1 MTRTPDPDLEAAS
14 AALISLATDNIPPD
28 VQELL
33 VHGNPER
40 DIRPGALSR
49 AIRAV
54 LISYGRNNR

>member
-1 MTRTPDPDLEAAS
+1 MDVDSDAAV

-33 VHGNPER
+33 VHGDPQR

-49 AIRAV
+49 AIRSV
-54 LISYGRNNR
+54 LIVYGRAVDE